1 MNLYLDFLWRFSIKA
16 GASILGSR
24 NELWHLQGANKGRG
38 ALPSN
43 PGEIDKR
50 RLVTRCTFTTGCQV
64 HCSARNLH
72 MDDFEETDISHAIL
86 EAYHGKFDKALQSD
100 VVLVGAGPS
109 GLVAAWRLA
118 RANLRVVILEKRLS
132 PGGGIWGGS
141 LGMNEV
147 VVQKQALGIL
157 KEAGVRYGPHGL
169 LFTADATEL
178 ASALCLKALH
188 AGATLLNLMTAEDL
202 CVHEECVKGVVA
214 NRSMLWEN
222 LPIDPIVFSA
232 RAVVDATGHEAFLV
246 NCLLRRG
253 LMKDKPTRI
262 PGEGPMDAYSGERFV
277 EDSVAEL
284 YPGLWVTGMS
294 VCASMGGPRM
304 GPIFGGMLLS
314 GSKAAALIA
323 LSLKGKWD

>member
-1 MNLYLDFLWRFSIKA
+1 
-16 GASILGSR
+16 
-24 NELWHLQGANKGRG
+24 
-38 ALPSN
+38 
-43 PGEIDKR
+43 
-50 RLVTRCTFTTGCQV
+50 
-64 HCSARNLH
+64 
-72 MDDFEETDISHAIL
+72 MDDFEETDISHAIVK
-86 EAYHGKFDKALQSD
+86 AYHDKFDQALQSD

-118 RANLRVVILEKRLS
+118 EANLRVVILEKRLS

-157 KEAGVRYGPHGL
+157 SEADVRYHPSGR
-169 LFTADATEL
+169 LFAADAMEL

-188 AGATLLNLMTAEDL
+188 AGVTLLNLMTAEDV
-202 CVHEECVKGVVA
+202 CIHSKRVTGVVA
-214 NRSMLWEN
+214 NRSMLGEN

-232 RAVVDATGHEAFLV
+232 RAVIDATGHEAVLA
-246 NCLLRRG
+246 NCLQRHGFLKNNPVR
-253 LMKDKPTRI
+253 L
-262 PGEGPMDAYSGERFV
+262 PGEGPMDASSGERFV

-284 YPGLWVTGMS
+284 YPGLWVAGMS

-314 GSKAAALIA
+314 GSKAAALVT
-323 LSLKGKWD
+323 LFLKGSKV